1 METFLKGKKME
12 IEQYFEDAK
21 RTVSHKFY
29 AENVSADDF
38 LKTTLAFES
47 VGCKLDDIKKSL
59 YYDKFDLNDTNQIG
73 VNDVAERI
81 GVDTLHGILGIVT
94 EGVELIQAINKTIA
108 TKEEFDVV
116 NMKEEIGDIMWYI
129 ALLCNTHNIDLK
141 QVMQTNINKLKQRFP
156 EKFTTD
162 NANNRDLRAE
172 REILESELNWKIT

>member
-1 METFLKGKKME
+1 ME

-29 AENVSADDF
+29 AENVSADEF
-38 LKTTLAFES
+38 LKTTLSLES

-59 YYDKFDLNDTNQIG
+59 YYDKFDLNDTDQIG

-172 REILESELNWKIT
+172 REILESELNWKIR

>member
-1 METFLKGKKME
+1 ME

-29 AENVSADDF
+29 AENVSADEF
-38 LKTTLAFES
+38 LKTTLSFES

-59 YYDKFDLNDTNQIG
+59 YYDKFDLNDTDQIG

-172 REILESELNWKIT
+172 REILESELNWKIR

>member
-1 METFLKGKKME
+1 ME

-47 VGCKLDDIKKSL
+47 AGCKLDDIKKSL
-59 YYDKFDLNDTNQIG
+59 YYDKFDLNQYNQIG
-73 VNDVAERI
+73 VNDITERV

-156 EKFTTD
+156 EKFTTY
-162 NANNRDLRAE
+162 NANNRDFGAE
-172 REILESELNWKIT
+172 REILESELNWKITS

>member
-1 METFLKGKKME
+1 ME

-29 AENVSADDF
+29 AENVSADDLF
-38 LKTTLAFES
+38 ETTLAFES

-81 GVDTLHGILGIVT
+81 GVDTLHGILGIAT

-162 NANNRDLRAE
+162 NANNRDLRAV
-172 REILESELNWKIT
+172 REILESELNWKIR